1 VGGQRCHDLTGDRC
15 LMPQLG
21 SSPVSSLPGSG
32 FYTVAEYK
40 EIVAHAAQRHII
52 VIPEFDMPGH
62 SHAAVNAMEV

>member
-1 VGGQRCHDLTGDRC
+1 
-15 LMPQLG
+15 MPQLG